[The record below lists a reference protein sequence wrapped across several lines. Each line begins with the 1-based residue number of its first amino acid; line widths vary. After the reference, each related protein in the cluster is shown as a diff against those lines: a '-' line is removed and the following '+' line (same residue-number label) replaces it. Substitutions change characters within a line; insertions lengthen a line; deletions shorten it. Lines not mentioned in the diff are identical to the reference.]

1 LLFSKCRLLEKLPCL
16 TIPCC
21 PFAEMMLLTTKGEAA
36 FAIDKPTWRELEP
49 KNRYVLNRLIKKLGL

>member
-1 LLFSKCRLLEKLPCL
+1 
-16 TIPCC
+16 
-21 PFAEMMLLTTKGEAA
+21 MMLLTTKGEAA